1 MDDELH
7 DPDCASC
14 ERAQQ
19 DYAKLEREAGDL
31 VTLVKRLARELRRAA
46 PDHALPEKA
55 LDYLRRKGL
64 QGSPFRAATHQG
76 GA

>member
-1 MDDELH
+1 MDDELY
-7 DPDCASC
+7 DTECSAC
-14 ERAQQ
+14 ERAHQ
-19 DYAKLEREAGDL
+19 DYAKLEREADDL
-31 VTLVKRLARELRRAA
+31 VTLVKRLVRELRKAA
-46 PDHALPEKA
+46 PDHDLPATA

>member
-1 MDDELH
+1 MDDELY
-7 DPDCASC
+7 DPGCASC

-19 DYAKLEREAGDL
+19 DYAKLEREADDL
-31 VTLVKRLARELRRAA
+31 VSLVRRLARELRRAA